1 MVILSLLVVVTYV
14 LATPVEQNDQDSNQQ
29 VQMMN
34 EECDESDPR
43 HRRAFID
50 DCSKYYYCYEN
61 VLEVVPCPN
70 GFIFDSD
77 VGACRRGDKETCS

>member
-1 MVILSLLVVVTYV
+1 MASKSILLILAIVSLILILKVTGQ
-14 LATPVEQNDQDSNQQ
+14 VE
-29 VQMMN
+29 MLH

-43 HRRAFID
+43 HRKAFIE

-61 VLEVVPCPN
+61 VLEIVPCPT

-77 VGACRRGDKETCS
+77 VGMCRRGDKTSCS